1 MTTLNPPTGARGT
14 APSATPATTPSPAP
28 TTPKNPYPAVRTD
41 QVADLQVTEKKV
53 DSNGLPIMGY
63 PPGMSSRYI
72 GKTGS
77 QILIQM
83 LAEHGVTDIFGYPGG
98 AILPT
103 FDTLYDAG
111 LNFVLV
117 RHEQGAGHMA
127 DGYARA
133 TGKPG
138 ICIVTSGPGA
148 TNTVTPLATA
158 YMDSIPIIVFSGQ
171 VRTYMIGN
179 DAFQEADV
187 TGIVRPVTKR
197 AYLVKDVRDLPRI
210 INEAFLIATTGRPG
224 PVLVDLPVDVTT
236 NKVETAIDDTPYLPG
251 YRPRVLGHSKMT
263 KAAADMINASK
274 RPVLYVGG
282 GALLANAWKEVRQ
295 LADKGNIPCTT
306 TLLGMGAFD
315 ELNPRSLHMLGMHG
329 SAYANYAV
337 QDSDC
342 LIAVGARFDDRVTGN
357 LKLFAPKAKII
368 HVDIDPSSISKNVKV
383 DIPVVGDARL
393 CLQDIITHVQYVE
406 RREWFDQINL
416 WKKNFPFT
424 YRDDSDLAKPQ
435 AIIEAINKVTQG
447 KAIFTTG
454 VGQHQMWA
462 AQFIRWSQPRSMISS
477 GGLGTMGYGV
487 PAAIGAQVGRPGE
500 LVIDI
505 DGDASFI
512 MFPQELATAAEYK
525 LPVKIAI
532 LNNNFQGMVK
542 QWQELFYKGRL
553 SYTKMHNPDFAKLAE
568 GFGVKGIKCNRKE
581 DIARCVEEMIA
592 HPGPVVVDFLCE
604 ANEHVYP
611 MVASGKALDDMA
623 LGVIGQ
629 PNPVAPQTNTTRDL
643 GTLA

>member
-1 MTTLNPPTGARGT
+1 MTTLNPPTGARGN
-14 APSATPATTPSPAP
+14 APASPAIP
-28 TTPKNPYPAVRTD
+28 ITPITNPYPAVRTD

-53 DSNGLPIMGY
+53 DSNGLPIMGH
-63 PPGMSSRYI
+63 PPGLSSRYI

-138 ICIVTSGPGA
+138 IVIVTSGPGA

-158 YMDSIPIIVFSGQ
+158 YMDSIPMIVFSGQ

-197 AYLVKDVRDLPRI
+197 AYLVKDVKDLPRI

-236 NKVETAIDDTPYLPG
+236 NSVQEAIDDTPYLPG

-282 GALLANAWKEVRQ
+282 GAVLANAWKEVRQ
-295 LADKGNIPCTT
+295 LADKANLPCTT
-306 TLLGMGAFD
+306 TLLGLGAFD

-393 CLQDIITHVQYVE
+393 CLQEIIQHVQHVD
-406 RREWFDQINL
+406 RKPWFDQIDL
-416 WKKNFPFT
+416 WKKQFPFT

-435 AIIEAINKVTQG
+435 AVIEAINKVTQG
-447 KAIFTTG
+447 KAIFATG

-462 AQFIRWSQPRSMISS
+462 AQFLRWSQPRSMISS

-525 LPVKIAI
+525 IPVKIVI
-532 LNNNFQGMVK
+532 LNNHYQGMVK

-568 GFGVKGIKCNRKE
+568 GFGVKGIRCDHKE
-581 DIARCVEEMIA
+581 DIDRCVQEMIA
-592 HPGPVVVDFLCE
+592 HPGPVVVDFQCE

-611 MVASGKALDDMA
+611 MVASGKALDEMV

-629 PNPVAPQTNTTRDL
+629 PNPATALPANTARDL